1 MKKYLFMLKYEF
13 KNIIRDK
20 MTLLLLVYPL
30 LIILAGAYLIPV
42 LLDNYATGGG
52 TQTAGITI
60 IIIVFASI
68 APFITAAMLGF
79 NLLDH
84 RDENTLNTIRVT
96 PLSLKGYII
105 FKGLYGYMLSVFAS
119 FFSLFGVKHL
129 SGDGYRLGG
138 VNLWDSFAFSDMLLF
153 ALVASLFTPMFA
165 LALGALAKNKIEGFA
180 YMKSTGLFIMA
191 PVLSVLSSMQDY
203 KQYILGIVPIFWPV
217 KGLLVSAGLLSH
229 SSNLPVG
236 LYYIIGILY
245 MAALTVLLYKW
256 FEKKTQ
262 V

>member
-1 MKKYLFMLKYEF
+1 MLKYEF
-13 KNIIRDK
+13 KNIVRDK

-30 LIILAGAYLIPV
+30 LIILAGAYLIPA
-42 LLDNYATGGG
+42 LLENYASGEG
-52 TQTAGITI
+52 TQTTGITV
-60 IIIVFASI
+60 IIIVLASI

-96 PLSLKGYII
+96 PLSLKGYIV
-105 FKGLYGYMLSVFAS
+105 FKGVYGYTLSVFAS

-129 SGDGYRLGG
+129 SGEGYTLGG
-138 VNLWDSFAFSDMLLF
+138 VNLWDSFVWSDMLVF
-153 ALVASLFTPMFA
+153 ALVASLFTPLFA

-180 YMKSTGLFIMA
+180 YMKSSGLFIMA
-191 PVLSVLSSMQDY
+191 PVLAVLSSMQDY

-217 KGLLVSAGLLSH
+217 KGLLVSADLLSH
-229 SSNLPVG
+229 ESNLPPI

-245 MAALTVLLYKW
+245 MSGLTIVLYKW

-262 V
+262 T

>member
-1 MKKYLFMLKYEF
+1 MLKYEF
-13 KNIIRDK
+13 KNIVRDK

-30 LIILAGAYLIPV
+30 LIIMVGAYLIPA

-52 TQTAGITI
+52 SQTTGITI

-96 PLSLKGYII
+96 PLSLRGYIV
-105 FKGLYGYMLSVFAS
+105 FKGIYGYLLSVFAS

-129 SGDGYRLGG
+129 SGDGYMLGG
-138 VNLWDSFAFSDMLLF
+138 MNLWDSFAWTDMLLF
-153 ALVASLFTPMFA
+153 ALVASLFTPLFA

-180 YMKSTGLFIMA
+180 YMKSSGLFIMA
-191 PVLSVLSSMQDY
+191 PVLSVLASMQDY
-203 KQYILGIVPIFWPV
+203 KQYLLGVVPIFWPV
-217 KGLLVSAGLLSH
+217 KGLLVSADLLNH
-229 SSNLPVG
+229 DANLSVG
-236 LYYIIGILY
+236 AYYLVGIIY
-245 MAALTVLLYKW
+245 MSVLTLVLYKW
-256 FEKKTQ
+256 FEKRTQ
-262 V
+262 S